1 MTEEECDRQLD
12 VRHMRSSGRRKRE
25 DNQQP
30 THRGEEK
37 MPSSNNNE
45 SGNLSVFI
53 TGALIG
59 AGVALLFAPQSGAQM
74 RNLLR
79 DYAARAKDELDE
91 VVDEGAEALDRTID
105 RGHEFVEKGKDSLR
119 EAGRQAKEF
128 AEAGKHAVNETKDE
142 LASQH
147 R

>member
-1 MTEEECDRQLD
+1 M
-12 VRHMRSSGRRKRE
+12 
-25 DNQQP
+25 QP
-30 THRGEEK
+30 
-37 MPSSNNNE
+37 SNSYE

-74 RNLLR
+74 RGLLR

-91 VVDEGAEALDRTID
+91 VVDQGAEVLDNTID
-105 RGHEFVEKGKDSLR
+105 RGHEFMEKGK
-119 EAGRQAKEF
+119 EFVAGGRAARPKDLPRQGNKR
-128 AEAGKHAVNETKDE
+128 VNEAKDE
-142 LASQH
+142 MASQH

>member
-1 MTEEECDRQLD
+1 MQ
-12 VRHMRSSGRRKRE
+12 
-25 DNQQP
+25 
-30 THRGEEK
+30 
-37 MPSSNNNE
+37 SSNSHE

-59 AGVALLFAPQSGAQM
+59 AGVALLFAPQSGEQM
-74 RNLLR
+74 RGLLR
-79 DYAARAKDELDE
+79 DYAARAKDELDD
-91 VVDEGAEALDRTID
+91 VVDQGAEALDSTME

-128 AEAGKHAVNETKDE
+128 AEAGKEAVNETKDE
-142 LASQH
+142 LTSNY

>member
-1 MTEEECDRQLD
+1 M
-12 VRHMRSSGRRKRE
+12 
-25 DNQQP
+25 QP
-30 THRGEEK
+30 
-37 MPSSNNNE
+37 SNSYE

-74 RNLLR
+74 RGLLR

-91 VVDEGAEALDRTID
+91 VVDQGTELLDNTVE

-119 EAGRQAKEF
+119 EAGRQAKGF
-128 AEAGKHAVNETKDE
+128 AEAGKQAVSETKDQ
-142 LASQH
+142 LTSHH

>member
-1 MTEEECDRQLD
+1 MQT
-12 VRHMRSSGRRKRE
+12 
-25 DNQQP
+25 
-30 THRGEEK
+30 
-37 MPSSNNNE
+37 SNRYE

-59 AGVALLFAPQSGAQM
+59 AGVALLFAPQSGEQM
-74 RNLLR
+74 RGLLR
-79 DYAARAKDELDE
+79 DYAARAKDELDD
-91 VVDEGAEALDRTID
+91 VVDQGAKALDSTME

-128 AEAGKHAVNETKDE
+128 AEVGRQAVNETKDE
-142 LASQH
+142 LASNH

>member
-1 MTEEECDRQLD
+1 M
-12 VRHMRSSGRRKRE
+12 
-25 DNQQP
+25 QP
-30 THRGEEK
+30 
-37 MPSSNNNE
+37 SNNYE

-59 AGVALLFAPQSGAQM
+59 AGVALLFAPQSGEQM
-74 RNLLR
+74 RGLLR
-79 DYAARAKDELDE
+79 DYAARAKDELDD
-91 VVDEGAEALDRTID
+91 VVDQGADALDHTME

-128 AEAGKHAVNETKDE
+128 AEAGKEAVNETKDE
-142 LASQH
+142 LTSNY